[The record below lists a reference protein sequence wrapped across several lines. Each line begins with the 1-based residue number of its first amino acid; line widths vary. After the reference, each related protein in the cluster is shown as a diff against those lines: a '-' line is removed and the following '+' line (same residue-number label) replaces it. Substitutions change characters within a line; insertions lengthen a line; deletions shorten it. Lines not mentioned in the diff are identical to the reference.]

1 MTGIFILDALLF
13 LAALIAP
20 GVAVAWA
27 ALGAREPLTLA
38 SAGTALGVFGIP
50 FVAFAVAMLLR
61 THISAG
67 LVLATGAVIGG
78 AALGWGLWRGKQ
90 SRTHEA
96 KP

>member
-1 MTGIFILDALLF
+1 MTDIFALDALLF

-27 ALGAREPLTLA
+27 ALGTREPLALA

-50 FVAFAVAMLLR
+50 FAAFAVAMLLR

-67 LVLATGAVIGG
+67 LVLATGAAIGG
-78 AALGWGLWRGKQ
+78 AALGWGLWRRGRSGTQ
-90 SRTHEA
+90 EA
-96 KP
+96 RP